1 MKAFLAP
8 RGVTAVHW
16 FLAGARDQSHWLGTQ
31 SRGSGVPSDLEGGSI
46 TNLSTCDNESGPS
59 QAGPGNKHPFEA
71 GLGACIVILS
81 EAQKVPLGPWNHRSP
96 RGAFTLLGPDFI
108 RVR

>member
-8 RGVTAVHW
+8 RGVVHW
-16 FLAGARDQSHWLGTQ
+16 FLAGAREQSHWLGTQ
-31 SRGSGVPSDLEGGSI
+31 RSGVSSDLEGGSI

-81 EAQKVPLGPWNHRSP
+81 EAQKFPLGPWNHRSP